1 MPCVHDR
8 DILRE
13 ARISEGFTGPG
24 PVMGYCNPSK
34 SFNTQMIEIGG
45 QNVMNKGKR
54 VLALGLAT
62 ALLTGLTAC
71 GNPSS
76 TGDSTG
82 QSAQGQPQDSNST
95 QEFLDSITPETAEAK
110 GVCGADLTWY
120 YQDNVL
126 VIKGTGEMT
135 EYDYNE
141 APWEDYQ
148 EQIGKLIIE
157 EGCTSISEKAF
168 LSCETLSSV
177 VLPDT
182 MVTIG
187 EDAFLGCHE
196 LQSVDLGNGL
206 QIIGENAFYASS
218 GGYDNKISTITI
230 PASVTSIGR
239 DAFDGIPSITFLG
252 DAPEMDITDMI
263 CSWNV
268 TIYYS
273 GSGFEPYI
281 ENWVDEDGDYSITWI
296 KQ

>member
-1 MPCVHDR
+1 
-8 DILRE
+8 
-13 ARISEGFTGPG
+13 
-24 PVMGYCNPSK
+24 MG
-34 SFNTQMIEIGG
+34 
-45 QNVMNKGKR
+45 KGKK
-54 VLALGLAT
+54 VLALGLAA
-62 ALLTGLTAC
+62 ALLAGLTAC

-82 QSAQGQPQDSNST
+82 QSTQGQPDNSTQQVQPQDSNST

-135 EYDYNE
+135 EYTDE
-141 APWEDYQ
+141 DDIPWKEYED
-148 EQIGKLIIE
+148 QIGKVIID
-157 EGCTSISEKAF
+157 EGCTSIPDRAF
-168 LSCETLSSV
+168 YGHDYISSA

-187 EDAFLGCHE
+187 EGAFLGCHE
-196 LQSVDLGNGL
+196 LQSVDLGNGV

-230 PASVTSIGR
+230 PSSVTSIGR

-273 GSGFEPYI
+273 GSGFETYI
-281 ENWVDEDGDYSITWI
+281 ENWVDEYGDHSITWI